1 MRLLAIT
8 LTTAALTAMLW
19 AEGIPVKSQLVQD
32 KCGGCHTL
40 DSQQRMSRISYQRK
54 TPEGW
59 EETVRRM
66 VQLHKVSLTPAE
78 ARAIVQYLGDQ
89 QGLTASE
96 VDKIS
101 YALEQRELEQRG
113 EEEKIP
119 NEAVR
124 TACATC
130 HSYARIA
137 AQRRTKEEWLKLKS
151 FLLAIIPTIVYQH
164 RYMDWMTTCDEA
176 LAYLAQQFPLETP
189 EWQREKNQTAP
200 GEGAWVVRGYQAGK
214 GDYVGQIKMSVA
226 ADGSRQTQAALEF
239 ADGTHTT
246 RTGTGHWYGAAS
258 WRGNAQWQEGA
269 KGREIYHLSAD
280 GTTLRGRWLGVEKQG
295 IAGEETL
302 YHRDG
307 HPRLVAVFPKAV
319 QSGAKNVELRIY
331 GADLPANVKPGDLS
345 LGDGLK
351 VEKITAATTD
361 RITVEATVSA
371 DAKNGRRVVQVGP
384 ATAQDLLCVYD
395 KVDYIRVLP
404 ERTMARTGGIHYSKQ
419 YVQFEAHAY
428 NRGPDGVVGN
438 DDDLDIGVVKPNWAI
453 EELYNAYDDK
463 DREFVGSIDQ
473 NGLFTPA
480 IEGPNPKRYRSGENI
495 GDVYVTAEY
504 KPGNDAKA
512 MKARSYVLVSI
523 PKMRDTLIP

>member
-1 MRLLAIT
+1 MRFLAIA
-8 LTTAALTAMLW
+8 LTTAALTGMLW

-32 KCGGCHTL
+32 KCGGCHTV
-40 DSQQRMSRISYQRK
+40 DSQKRMSRISYQRK

-66 VQLHKVSLTPAE
+66 VQLHKVSLTPAD

-96 VDKIS
+96 VEKIS
-101 YALEQRELEQRG
+101 YALEQREDQEQ
-113 EEEKIP
+113 IP

-151 FLLAIIPTIVYQH
+151 FLLSIMPTLVYQH
-164 RYMDWMTTCDEA
+164 RSMDWMTTSDQA

-189 EWQREKNQTAP
+189 EWQREKNQTPP
-200 GEGAWVVRGYQAGK
+200 GETNWAVHGYQAGK
-214 GDYVGQIKMSVA
+214 GSYVGQIKMTVA

-239 ADGTHTT
+239 ADGASTT
-246 RTGTGHWYGAAS
+246 RTGTGHWYGASS
-258 WRGNAQWQEGA
+258 WRGSAQWQEGM

-280 GTTLRGRWLGVEKQG
+280 GTTLRGRWLGTERPG

-302 YHRDG
+302 YRRNG
-307 HPRLVAVFPKAV
+307 QPRLVAVFPRAI
-319 QSGAKNVELRIY
+319 QSGAKNVELKIY
-331 GADLPANVKPGDLS
+331 GADLPANLKPADLN
-345 LGDGLK
+345 LGDGVK
-351 VEKITAATTD
+351 VEKIQAATAD
-361 RITVEATVSA
+361 RITVVASVSA
-371 DAKNGRRVVQVGP
+371 DAKIGHREVKAGK
-384 ATAQDLLCVYD
+384 ASAQDLLCVYD

-404 ERTMARTGGIHYSKQ
+404 ERTMARLGGLHYSKQ
-419 YVQFEAHAY
+419 YVQFEARAY
-428 NRGPDGVVGN
+428 NRGPDGAQGN
-438 DDDLDIGVVKPNWAI
+438 DDDLEVGVVQPTWAI
-453 EELYNAYDDK
+453 EELYGAYDEK
-463 DREFVGSIDQ
+463 DREHVGSIDQ

-480 IEGPNPKRYRSGENI
+480 VEGPNPKRYRSAENG

-504 KPGNDAKA
+504 KTGNDAQPL
-512 MKARSYVLVSI
+512 KARAYMLVSL
-523 PKMRDTLIP
+523 PKMRDILIP